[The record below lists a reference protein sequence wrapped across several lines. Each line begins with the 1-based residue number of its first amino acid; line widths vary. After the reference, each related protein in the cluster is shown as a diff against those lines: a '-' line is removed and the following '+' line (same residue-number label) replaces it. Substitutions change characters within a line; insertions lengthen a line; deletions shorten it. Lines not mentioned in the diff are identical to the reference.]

1 MSVCAIIPVK
11 PFTDGKARL
20 APVLSP
26 ESRAALCQRLFE
38 HVLDIACATKSLEE
52 ILVVSADETAR
63 VIAEG
68 RGASALTE
76 PTPEPGPAGLNS
88 ALALGC
94 EQALTHLFSTI
105 LILPADLAFVTT
117 AEIGAMV
124 AAGSARSPTMVIAAD
139 EAGDGTNA
147 LLLSPP
153 DLIGFSFG
161 AASFEAHLKAARAKR
176 VDPVIIERPGLAFD
190 VDAPDDLARIAHRFP
205 LF

>member
-1 MSVCAIIPVK
+1 MNVCAIIPVK
-11 PFTDGKARL
+11 PFSEGKARL

-26 ESRAALCQRLFE
+26 KSRAALCRRLFE
-38 HVLDIACATKSLEE
+38 HVLDVACATKNLEE

-68 RGASALTE
+68 RGASAL
-76 PTPEPGPAGLNS
+76 PQPAPEPGPAGLNA

-94 EQALTHLFSTI
+94 EQALAHLFATI
-105 LILPADLAFVTT
+105 LVLPADLAFVTT
-117 AEIGAMV
+117 AEIDAMIATGAGRGP
-124 AAGSARSPTMVIAAD
+124 AMVIAAD

-161 AASFEAHLKAARAKR
+161 AASFDNHLKAARTKM

-190 VDAPDDLARIAHRFP
+190 VDAPEDLSRIAHRFP

>member
-11 PFTDGKARL
+11 PFAEGKARL

-26 ESRAALCQRLFE
+26 ASREALCRRLFE
-38 HVLDIACATKSLEE
+38 HVLEITCTTKSLDD

-68 RGASALTE
+68 RGASGLSE
-76 PTPEPGPAGLNS
+76 PTPEPGPIGLNA

-94 EQALTHLFSTI
+94 ERALAHLYSTI
-105 LILPADLAFVTT
+105 LVLPADLAFVTT
-117 AEIGAMV
+117 ADIDAMI
-124 AAGSARSPTMVIAAD
+124 AAGANRGPAMAIATD

-161 AASFEAHLKAARAKR
+161 EASFEAHLKAARAKN

-190 VDAPDDLARIAHRFP
+190 VDAPDDLSRIAHRFP

>member
-11 PFTDGKARL
+11 PFAEGKARL

-26 ESRAALCQRLFE
+26 ASREALCRRLFK
-38 HVLDIACATKSLEE
+38 HVLDIACATKSLDD
-52 ILVVSADETAR
+52 ILVVSDDDEAH
-63 VIAEG
+63 VMAEG
-68 RGASALTE
+68 RGAASLSE
-76 PTPEPGPAGLNS
+76 QGPAGLNA
-88 ALALGC
+88 ALELACGH
-94 EQALTHLFSTI
+94 ARAHLFSTI
-105 LILPADLAFVTT
+105 LVLPADLAFVTA
-117 AEIGAMV
+117 AEIDAMV
-124 AAGSARSPTMVIAAD
+124 TAGAGRGPAMVIAAD

-161 AASFEAHLKAARAKR
+161 EASFEAHLKAARAKN

-190 VDAPDDLARIAHRFP
+190 VDAPDDLSRIAHRFP